1 MRKKINELK
10 ENELILE
17 LGIHNSDEV
26 LGIEKGQI
34 YVQIIHHVDL
44 FDNET
49 FTDLCNQSEN
59 DSTYCVDRE
68 SKTYETQMI
77 F

>member
-68 SKTYETQMI
+68 SKTYETQMT